1 MDDNK
6 LFYWREAKQEVRQLI
21 TETAIEMVLPAKIE
35 GKGMEAEEVG
45 AYNGRVANYNDGIL
59 GLAKI
64 LLDKLEVEDDAG
76 EG

>member
-21 TETAIEMVLPAKIE
+21 TETAIETVLPAKIE
-35 GKGMEAEEVG
+35 GKGMEEEEVG

-59 GLAKI
+59 ALAKI